1 MKHFKTKLILS
12 VFVTIQIN
20 ITKYYEHLEECT
32 PSL

>member
-20 ITKYYEHLEECT
+20 ITIININT
-32 PSL
+32 INIMNI